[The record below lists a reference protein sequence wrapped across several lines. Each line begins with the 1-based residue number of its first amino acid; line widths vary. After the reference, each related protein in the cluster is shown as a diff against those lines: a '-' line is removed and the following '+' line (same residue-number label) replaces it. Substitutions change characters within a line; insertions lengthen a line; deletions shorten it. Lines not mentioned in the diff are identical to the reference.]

1 MKFPAHPITRCRIC
15 HHTGLRE
22 ILSLGN
28 QTVSTFVAPGET
40 APVAPLTLL
49 LCDPSTSG
57 CGLVQLKHTSP
68 ANSLYRHYWYK
79 SGVNASMK
87 SALRDVAQSAV
98 KRHPLQT
105 GEIVLDIGA
114 NDGTLLREFRRRD
127 LRKIAVEPAI
137 NLTGELSR
145 HADTVINDFY
155 THRAFIKASKGKKAA
170 IITTVAMFYD
180 LEDPNSFVSD
190 LRKSIARNGLWV
202 NQMASLYDMVK
213 YTMFDNV
220 CHEHIEY
227 YSLAALERLLA
238 RHKFMVVDL
247 EINDVNGGSMR
258 VYATPAAYA
267 HTYVTPQSTIRLRH
281 YRALEKTMRLEDPQ
295 TYRQFS
301 RRVTRYKHLLHTFIA
316 KAKTKGK
323 TVWGYGASTK
333 GNTLLQYFQFND
345 RILAAI
351 AERNPLK
358 WGRVT
363 AGTRIPIVSESAM
376 RKAKPTY
383 LLILPWHFRPEFIRR
398 EQAYLRGGGTMIFP
412 LPRLSLVTM
421 KHGKLHTTYL

>member
-145 HADTVINDFY
+145 HA
-155 THRAFIKASKGKKAA
+155 
-170 IITTVAMFYD
+170 
-180 LEDPNSFVSD
+180 ED
-190 LRKSIARNGLWV
+190 RKSTRLN
-202 NQMASLYDMVK
+202 SS
-213 YTMFDNV
+213 
-220 CHEHIEY
+220 HIQ
-227 YSLAALERLLA
+227 
-238 RHKFMVVDL
+238 K
-247 EINDVNGGSMR
+247 
-258 VYATPAAYA
+258 
-267 HTYVTPQSTIRLRH
+267 
-281 YRALEKTMRLEDPQ
+281 
-295 TYRQFS
+295 S
-301 RRVTRYKHLLHTFIA
+301 RMP
-316 KAKTKGK
+316 
-323 TVWGYGASTK
+323 S
-333 GNTLLQYFQFND
+333 
-345 RILAAI
+345 
-351 AERNPLK
+351 
-358 WGRVT
+358 
-363 AGTRIPIVSESAM
+363 SA
-376 RKAKPTY
+376 
-383 LLILPWHFRPEFIRR
+383 
-398 EQAYLRGGGTMIFP
+398 
-412 LPRLSLVTM
+412 
-421 KHGKLHTTYL
+421 